1 MRVQVPPGFR
11 VDFTDRARAQMVN
24 PSKPIQLAFY
34 SVEFGNLESFH
45 PAQEEE
51 LLAHL
56 RRRVGQQGQVSLG
69 RIKLGGR
76 NARRVRLSGLRQSAP
91 WGMGACWC
99 LRGGQAFVVEV
110 LYPASSLAE
119 GEQILDRLVENLRWI
134 EPDRG

>member
-1 MRVQVPPGFR
+1 
-11 VDFTDRARAQMVN
+11 MVH

-34 SVEFGNLESFH
+34 RVEFGNMESFH

-56 RRRVGQQGQVSLG
+56 RRRVGPQGRVSLG
-69 RIKLGGR
+69 RTRLGGR
-76 NARRVRLSGLRQSAP
+76 NARRVRLSGLRQSVP
-91 WGMGACWC
+91 WGMGACWS

-110 LYPASSLAE
+110 LYPANSLNE
-119 GEQILDRLVENLRWI
+119 GEQILDQLVENLRWI